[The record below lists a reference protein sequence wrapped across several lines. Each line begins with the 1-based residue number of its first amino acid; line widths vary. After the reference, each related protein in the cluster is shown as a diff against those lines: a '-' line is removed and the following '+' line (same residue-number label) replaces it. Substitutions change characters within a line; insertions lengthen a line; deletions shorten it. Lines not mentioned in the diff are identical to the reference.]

1 MNLDN
6 NLISLLIQVP
16 LLGIFIWYSLHIQK
30 RFDESLNRR
39 DELYEKRN
47 ATLVEAIVAMTKEIA
62 CMSDR
67 ELAHHEKT
75 ETIIE
80 LIKPTRRSPAK

>member
-1 MNLDN
+1 VNLDN

-47 ATLVEAIVAMTKEIA
+47 ATLVEAIVAMTKEIS

-67 ELAHHEKT
+67 ELAHHKET

-80 LIKPTRRSPAK
+80 FIKPTRRSPTK

>member
-1 MNLDN
+1 MELDN
-6 NLISLLIQVP
+6 NIIGLLIQVP
-16 LLGIFIWYSLHIQK
+16 LLGVFIWYSLHLQK

-47 ATLVEAIVAMTKEIA
+47 SALVEAITALTREIS

-75 ETIIE
+75 ETVLEI
-80 LIKPTRRSPAK
+80 IKPARRSPTK